1 MDAMTEHYA
10 TKADYI
16 TLMSTQIEG
25 LINAEE
31 AHWLAEAA
39 LGIPHG
45 VIVEIGSWKGRST
58 RVLGAAALDTGG
70 VVFAVD
76 AWCGS
81 ASEEADSLVNRV
93 PGHEAFDYFSRA
105 NADLITAGYI
115 VPLHTYSHQAA
126 RALARVGMAGQID
139 MLWVD
144 GDHLYES
151 VKADLDAWL
160 PLVKPGGLVCGHDYG
175 RDYLQRA
182 VHEHFAPEVVGCDA
196 GSIWYARMP

>member
-1 MDAMTEHYA
+1 MTEHYA

-25 LINAEE
+25 LINGEE

-39 LGIPHG
+39 LAIPHG

-70 VVFAVD
+70 IVFAVD

-105 NADLITAGYI
+105 NADLINAGYI
-115 VPLHTYSHQAA
+115 VPLHMYSHQAA
-126 RALARVGMAGQID
+126 MALARVGMAGQID

-175 RDYLQRA
+175 RETVQRA
-182 VHEHFAPEVVGCDA
+182 VHEHFAPEAVSCDA
-196 GSIWYARMP
+196 GSIWYARKP

>member
-1 MDAMTEHYA
+1 MDAEHYA

-45 VIVEIGSWKGRST
+45 VIVEVGSWKGRST

-115 VPLHTYSHQAA
+115 VPLHMYSHQAA

-151 VKADLDAWL
+151 VKTDLDAWL

-182 VHEHFAPEVVGCDA
+182 VHEHFAPEAVGCDA